1 MLYGCLTLYAAAL
14 LSGTPIVLPLERD
27 YLLSLVYLAL
37 FGSVFAFWA
46 YVTLIGRIGP
56 DRASYTTLLFPLVAL
71 AVSTVFEGYRWS
83 LAAALGLA
91 LVLAGN
97 WLAMRR
103 NRA

>member
-1 MLYGCLTLYAAAL
+1 MLYGSLTLYAAAL
-14 LSGTPIVLPLERD
+14 VSGTPIVLPLERD

-37 FGSVFAFWA
+37 FGSVIAFWA

-71 AVSTVFEGYRWS
+71 AVSTVFEDYRWS
-83 LAAALGLA
+83 LPAALGLA

-103 NRA
+103 NRS